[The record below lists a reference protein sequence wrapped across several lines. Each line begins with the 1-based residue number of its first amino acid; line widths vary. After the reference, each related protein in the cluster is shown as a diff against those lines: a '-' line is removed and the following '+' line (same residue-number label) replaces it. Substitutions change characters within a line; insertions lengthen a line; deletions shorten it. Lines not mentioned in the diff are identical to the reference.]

1 MANPFINKNVT
12 IYNPHPK
19 ALSFDIA
26 GSILRIELVDMTQKT
41 SRFNTNSVRWDNIIF
56 ANSSFIIEVVDRM

>member
-1 MANPFINKNVT
+1 MRVTKEEKLRAMIRMANPFINKNVT

-41 SRFNTNSVRWDNIIF
+41 SRFNTNSV
-56 ANSSFIIEVVDRM
+56 S